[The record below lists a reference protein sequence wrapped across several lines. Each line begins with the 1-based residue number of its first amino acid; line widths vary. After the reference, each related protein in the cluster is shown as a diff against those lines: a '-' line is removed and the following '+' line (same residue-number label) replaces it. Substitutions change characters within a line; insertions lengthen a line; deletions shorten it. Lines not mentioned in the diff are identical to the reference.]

1 MNWSN
6 NRAISQQL
14 TVSTNATDSQKNII
28 YTFLYIQYFMV
39 STDQIMINVFLNILN
54 QPVKLETAKVQLQVR
69 SNRQELLQEG
79 KIEVSI
85 DV

>member
-1 MNWSN
+1 
-6 NRAISQQL
+6 
-14 TVSTNATDSQKNII
+14 
-28 YTFLYIQYFMV
+28 MV

-85 DV
+85 DVKLLSGFLRQLQLVSYIHLDK

>member
-54 QPVKLETAKVQLQVR
+54 QPVKLETAKVQVQVR
-69 SNRQELLQEG
+69 SNLQELL
-79 KIEVSI
+79 
-85 DV
+85 

>member
-1 MNWSN
+1 
-6 NRAISQQL
+6 
-14 TVSTNATDSQKNII
+14 
-28 YTFLYIQYFMV
+28 MV

-85 DV
+85 DVKLLSGFLRQLHATSFISISR

>member
-54 QPVKLETAKVQLQVR
+54 QAVKLETAKVQLQVR
-69 SNRQELLQEG
+69 SNLQELL
-79 KIEVSI
+79 
-85 DV
+85 